1 MCIFVN
7 HKFVARSCAY
17 PGVHPK
23 QEKGKNPQKIWRY
36 HYVWNK
42 QQLRAEQD
50 KQQLSEFA
58 ELTEFTGF
66 EQHKQQQFW
75 QQPEELQE
83 QHEQQ

>member
-42 QQLRAEQD
+42 QQQF
-50 KQQLSEFA
+50 KQQLSEFS
-58 ELTEFTGF
+58 ECKQLTEFSEFT
-66 EQHKQQQFW
+66 ERKQQHKEQLK
-75 QQPEELQE
+75 ELLRQL
-83 QHEQQ
+83 